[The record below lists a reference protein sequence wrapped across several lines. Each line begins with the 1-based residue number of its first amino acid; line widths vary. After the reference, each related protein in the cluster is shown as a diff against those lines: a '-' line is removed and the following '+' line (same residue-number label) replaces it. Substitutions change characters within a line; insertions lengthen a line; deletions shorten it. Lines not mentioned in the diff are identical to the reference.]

1 MRLLSIVLPVPASW
15 VMLIGTLDGDE
26 KATLPLISTPKTA
39 LLATMLPVGSRPV
52 PVGGGTEGLPV
63 VAPMVLLEAPS
74 ATTMPSRLPEM
85 LLPWTTL
92 WVGPVPG
99 VVVPPDSAP
108 VMTTPARALPV
119 MVLPVLPRTPP
130 MVLP

>member
-1 MRLLSIVLPVPASW
+1 MEPALTICGAVLTAVLPVPASW

-39 LLATMLPVGSRPV
+39 LAAMELPVGSRPV
-52 PVGGGTEGLPV
+52 PVGGGAGGLPL

-74 ATTMPSRLPEM
+74 ATTRPSRLPVM
-85 LLPWTTL
+85 ALPWTAL

-99 VVVPPDSAP
+99 VVVPLGPAP
-108 VMTTPARALPV
+108 VVTTPARALPV
-119 MVLPVLPRTPP
+119 
-130 MVLP
+130 